1 MAAAQKIVICGSG
14 FLGSYVAKELIKSR
28 VAQESRRVVLTS
40 RNTQKLDKLVQRLQ
54 PSGGPTPLSSA
65 QVDIQNT
72 SQLGQVFKDA
82 SLVVSLVGILRGSK
96 ADFENLQWHG
106 ARNVAVAAQEAGAK
120 LVHISAI
127 GADPDS
133 PLDYPRTKGL
143 GERDILKAHPS
154 ATIIR
159 PSLVFGPGDEFF
171 ARFAKMSQ
179 IMPFLPVFGLG
190 GTRFQPVY
198 AADVARIIEAIA
210 GGDENLLNEVRG
222 KVIEA
227 GGPDVFTYKEL
238 MNIVLKYSN
247 RWRPILPLPYTVGQV
262 QGAIME
268 KLPPTI
274 FSITRDQV
282 SQLESDNIETKDPKY
297 LSLGNLLNKYG
308 GGPPKSVHD
317 ILPTYIPAEKNLIN
331 IF

>member
-1 MAAAQKIVICGSG
+1 MEELSNLTKIKSRRSCPRDRLQRLHPPDLALSFHGCSSENSHLWLR
-14 FLGSYVAKELIKSR
+14 FLGYAVLKANLYTFHIFPTGSYVAKELIKSR

-171 ARFAKMSQ
+171 A
-179 IMPFLPVFGLG
+179 
-190 GTRFQPVY
+190 
-198 AADVARIIEAIA
+198 
-210 GGDENLLNEVRG
+210 
-222 KVIEA
+222 
-227 GGPDVFTYKEL
+227 
-238 MNIVLKYSN
+238 
-247 RWRPILPLPYTVGQV
+247 
-262 QGAIME
+262 
-268 KLPPTI
+268 
-274 FSITRDQV
+274 V
-282 SQLESDNIETKDPKY
+282 S
-297 LSLGNLLNKYG
+297 
-308 GGPPKSVHD
+308 
-317 ILPTYIPAEKNLIN
+317 
-331 IF
+331 